1 MQGAQDRGPSRTYP
15 RRRDAPHVGQV
26 DVRLERKLLLRET
39 PLFTEATDVP
49 RMARSSPARA
59 MQVRQV
65 QTWIGD
71 RRHRLHQSWQAK
83 APHHLLGTV
92 ASPNS
97 SARVPRE
104 SIVHVLANACCS
116 QRILEAM
123 PERVEHAGS
132 VRDA

>member
-1 MQGAQDRGPSRTYP
+1 LKPQDPFGRGEELRRMQGAQDRGPSRTYP

-83 APHHLLGTV
+83 RLTISLAP
-92 ASPNS
+92 
-97 SARVPRE
+97 
-104 SIVHVLANACCS
+104 
-116 QRILEAM
+116 
-123 PERVEHAGS
+123 
-132 VRDA
+132 